1 MTETSEEARF
11 EELEHEQYG
20 YYNDVPHTLI
30 DLTFQEWDLA
40 VKQVLEYTL
49 GPPLAYYY
57 EGGTLHLWGEQLD
70 ESLLIEIADACTELE
85 REFADDGH
93 YDAAK
98 SARRAASR
106 MSRGVVHP
114 AGEVMVT

>member
-1 MTETSEEARF
+1 MSDSGRF
-11 EELEHEQYG
+11 EELEDDQYG

-30 DLTFQEWDLA
+30 DLTYQEWDEV

-49 GPPLAYYY
+49 GPPLGYYY

-70 ESLLIEIADACTELE
+70 ESMLLKIADGCTELE
-85 REFADDGH
+85 REYADGGH

-98 SARRAASR
+98 SARRASSR
-106 MSRGVVHP
+106 VSRGVVHE
-114 AGEVMVT
+114 AGEVTIT